1 MTAGFQLLHAVYNVE
16 HFLQNLRQRRCN
28 FHIVFF
34 EDHESL
40 CVPPKTAS
48 HTTSKLLLARAAV
61 KRHLEA
67 NVAELTLPSI
77 ELHTFRSTSDE
88 AFARYLFTTGVYFV
102 MCHDGAFNNSTQ
114 TLSTSDHRMNGSA
127 PRDEFETSRKARFRG
142 MILLLLSWGYN
153 IALINGLEWH
163 DTKVMTEVVEGHRLQ
178 KYLTPLITGHTSV
191 PTESPSS
198 SPIGGKLG
206 SDHVQTLQSLQRLI
220 QNRETPRENGDSQEM
235 HPEKWTQRR
244 YIITI
249 AMDMM
254 LAKKATRPKLIAAF
268 LGHAALL
275 EVMPLASRRLGYAV
289 ADAKSTSEIQHF
301 VDESASIICSML
313 QDTGFYRTLKSIASC
328 DLSDL
333 LDGRLF
339 SSVLACPEQPAASKG
354 QIKAIFGEYAMAL
367 DHLSG
372 TRIELLKSTK
382 AATQS
387 TEPQSIE
394 DQRLGSTILP
404 FSNHVFDKHLAPI
417 KLTTSSRKRESPEAG
432 RIFQEVSHWHNAR
445 RPLSKVAPPMTPW
458 EKKRAARKVNFFMA
472 EMQAYA
478 ASLTNA
484 TGGSLEP
491 ETVTVGPKILAEAQL
506 DVAKEN
512 ATPAKSKPSKPEQSS
527 KSKNKP
533 SKKQTREQD
542 MAVKRA
548 EKDDLEA
555 NKTLAAWQIV
565 RKNLEAEVTPAR
577 RHQKLSDYLRDR
589 SDSQQ
594 RVLGAE
600 IRFHMICDLVQ
611 ILKGYGPSSPEIEPL
626 SIMALLWTSIRKTV
640 HTPGLTKTM
649 VNSLKAI
656 LDVFHLPQIEM
667 EMPSSDRAFAYDPK
681 LTLPRD
687 NPPVNPYD
695 DLRFQ
700 LLYCGPY
707 MDRNLDSVSHSIYL
721 IRILFGTAESRIIM
735 TYNYAFKYITS
746 FA

>member
-1 MTAGFQLLHAVYNVE
+1 M
-16 HFLQNLRQRRCN
+16 
-28 FHIVFF
+28 FF

-40 CVPPKTAS
+40 CVPPKAAG
-48 HTTSKLLLARAAV
+48 HLTSKFLLARAAV

-67 NVAELTLPSI
+67 NVADSTLPSI
-77 ELHTFRSTSDE
+77 ELHTFKSTSDE
-88 AFARYLFTTGVYFV
+88 AFARYLWTTGVYFV

-114 TLSTSDHRMNGSA
+114 APSSSDNRISDSTQNDGS
-127 PRDEFETSRKARFRG
+127 ETARKARFRG

-163 DTKVMTEVVEGHRLQ
+163 DTKVMTEVVEGHQLQ
-178 KYLTPLITGHTSV
+178 KYLTPLINAHTSV
-191 PTESPSS
+191 PRESPST
-198 SPIGGKLG
+198 SPIEGKPG
-206 SDHVQTLQSLQRLI
+206 FDHVHALQSLQHLV
-220 QNRETPRENGDSQEM
+220 QNRETSPEHGDSRDM
-235 HPEKWTQRR
+235 HPGEWTQRR

-249 AMDMM
+249 AMNMM
-254 LAKKATRPKLIAAF
+254 LAKEATHRNLVTAF
-268 LGHAALL
+268 LEHAALL
-275 EVMPLASRRLGYAV
+275 EVLPLASRRLKHTV
-289 ADAKSTSEIQHF
+289 ADVKATSEMQRF
-301 VDESASIICSML
+301 VDEFASTICSLL
-313 QDTGFYRTLKSIASC
+313 QDISFYRALKRTAKC

-339 SSVLACPEQPAASKG
+339 SSVLACPEQLAAPGG
-354 QIKAIFGEYAMAL
+354 QTKAIFEEYAMAL

-372 TRIELLKSTK
+372 KHIELPKSTSALNK
-382 AATQS
+382 S
-387 TEPQSIE
+387 TESQLIE

-404 FSNHVFDKHLAPI
+404 FSNYVFDKHLAPI

-445 RPLSKVAPPMTPW
+445 RPLSKVAAPMTPW
-458 EKKRAARKVNFFMA
+458 EKKRATRKHMFFMA

-484 TGGSLEP
+484 TGRSLEP
-491 ETVTVGPKILAEAQL
+491 ETVTVGPKILAEAPL

-512 ATPAKSKPSKPEQSS
+512 GIPVKSKPSKPEQSS
-527 KSKNKP
+527 KSKNKQ
-533 SKKQTREQD
+533 SKKETREQE

-548 EKDDLEA
+548 EKGDFEA

-577 RHQKLSDYLRDR
+577 RYQKLSDYLRDR

-600 IRFHMICDLVQ
+600 IRFHMICDLVE
-611 ILKGYGPSSPEIEPL
+611 ILKGHGPSSPEIEPL

-640 HTPGLTKTM
+640 DTPGLTKTI

-656 LDVFHLPQIEM
+656 LDIFHLPKIEM
-667 EMPSSDRAFAYDPK
+667 EMPSSDPAFAYDPK

-687 NPPVNPYD
+687 NPPVNPHD

-707 MDRNLDSVSHSIYL
+707 MDRNLDSVSHSN
-721 IRILFGTAESRIIM
+721 S
-735 TYNYAFKYITS
+735 
-746 FA
+746 

>member
-1 MTAGFQLLHAVYNVE
+1 M
-16 HFLQNLRQRRCN
+16 
-28 FHIVFF
+28 
-34 EDHESL
+34 
-40 CVPPKTAS
+40 
-48 HTTSKLLLARAAV
+48 
-61 KRHLEA
+61 A
-67 NVAELTLPSI
+67 NSTLSSI
-77 ELHTFRSTSDE
+77 ELHTFKSTNDE

-114 TLSTSDHRMNGSA
+114 AQATSDKRIGDLNQNDAS
-127 PRDEFETSRKARFRG
+127 ETSRKARFRG

-178 KYLTPLITGHTSV
+178 KYLTPLINAHTSV
-191 PTESPSS
+191 STESSSS
-198 SPIGGKLG
+198 SPMEGKPG
-206 SDHVQTLQSLQRLI
+206 FDHVHALQSLQRLV
-220 QNRETPRENGDSQEM
+220 QNRGASREHGDSKAVHHGE
-235 HPEKWTQRR
+235 WTQRR

-249 AMDMM
+249 AMNMM
-254 LAKKATRPKLIAAF
+254 LAKEDTQNTLVAAF
-268 LGHAALL
+268 LEHAALL
-275 EVMPLASRRLGYAV
+275 EVLPLASRRLKHTV
-289 ADAKSTSEIQHF
+289 ADAKSTSETQHF
-301 VDESASIICSML
+301 IDESASAICSLL
-313 QDTGFYRTLKSIASC
+313 QNTSFYTILKRTAKC

-339 SSVLACPEQPAASKG
+339 SSVLACPEQSAAPAG
-354 QIKAIFGEYAMAL
+354 QIKAVFGEYAVAL

-372 TRIELLKSTK
+372 KHVELLKSTK
-382 AATQS
+382 HSNQS
-387 TEPQSIE
+387 TESQLIE

-404 FSNHVFDKHLAPI
+404 FSNYVFDKHLAPI

-445 RPLSKVAPPMTPW
+445 RPLSKIAAPMTPW
-458 EKKRAARKVNFFMA
+458 EKKRATRKHMFAMA

-484 TGGSLEP
+484 TGRSLEP
-491 ETVTVGPKILAEAQL
+491 ETVTVGPKILAETQL

-512 ATPAKSKPSKPEQSS
+512 AIPIKSKPSKLEQSS

-533 SKKQTREQD
+533 SKKETREQE

-548 EKDDLEA
+548 EKGDFEA

-577 RHQKLSDYLRDR
+577 RYQKLSDYLRDR

-600 IRFHMICDLVQ
+600 IRFHMICDLVE
-611 ILKGYGPSSPEIEPL
+611 ILKGHGPSSPEIEPL

-640 HTPGLTKTM
+640 KTPGLTKTI

-656 LDVFHLPQIEM
+656 LDIFRLPKIEM

-687 NPPVNPYD
+687 NPPVNPHD

-707 MDRNLDSVSHSIYL
+707 MDRNLDSVSHSNSLRKLSLLHYGSTMIITCASAVKYPS
-721 IRILFGTAESRIIM
+721 SRGRSLLVF
-735 TYNYAFKYITS
+735 Y
-746 FA
+746 